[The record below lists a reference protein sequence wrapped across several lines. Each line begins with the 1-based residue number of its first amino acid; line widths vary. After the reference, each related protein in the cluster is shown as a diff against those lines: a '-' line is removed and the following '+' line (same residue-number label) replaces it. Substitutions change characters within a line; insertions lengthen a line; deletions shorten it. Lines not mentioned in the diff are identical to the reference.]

1 MRKIVLSVS
10 RNSRVGLVR
19 DAALASGGFGVAPVE
34 SLQGAL
40 QKLETLPFSAV
51 VLGSEFSVEEKKQFM
66 AAVEGRRRFRV
77 ISVRRR
83 GEPSSGADIEID
95 GVEHYRVVG
104 AIRRIAS

>member
-10 RNSRVGLVR
+10 RNSQVRLVR
-19 DAALASGGFGVAPVE
+19 DAALASGGFAVAPVE

-51 VLGSEFSVEEKKQFM
+51 VLGSSFSVKEKKQFM
-66 AAVEGRRRFRV
+66 SAIEGTRRFQV

-83 GEPSSGADIEID
+83 GDPASGADIEID
-95 GVEHYRVVG
+95 GAEHHRVVG